1 MNDVSSTLVAAES
14 IAQRS
19 LSILGHNIS
28 SHNQTIAGQIDAI
41 RQLMQVPA
49 GSSRPIGFTAG
60 ISKHRSK

>member
-1 MNDVSSTLVAAES
+1 MNDTHFTLVAAES
-14 IAQRS
+14 IAQRI

-28 SHNQTIAGQIDAI
+28 SHNQIIADQIDAI